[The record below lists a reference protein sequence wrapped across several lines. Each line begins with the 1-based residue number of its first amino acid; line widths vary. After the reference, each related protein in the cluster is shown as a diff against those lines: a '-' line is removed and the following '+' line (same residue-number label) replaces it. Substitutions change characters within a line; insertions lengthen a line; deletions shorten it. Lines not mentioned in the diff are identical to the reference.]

1 MRRTQV
7 VKASELGG
15 GGRRRGTI
23 VLVSLAGVLRR
34 TLCLAYACIHHVGNP
49 LMHQMADNNNLC
61 HHTTTLIGDVVSRL
75 EKTLERMEGKM
86 VAGQEKME
94 TQLKEFKTAQE
105 TQVKELKTAL
115 EKSEERMEGKMVA
128 GQEKTETQLRELK
141 TAQESI
147 NKIAIA
153 FTVAAVV
160 LQGDFI
166 KPLLASFFKQLI

>member
-1 MRRTQV
+1 M
-7 VKASELGG
+7 
-15 GGRRRGTI
+15 
-23 VLVSLAGVLRR
+23 LVSLAGVLRR
-34 TLCLAYACIHHVGNP
+34 TLCLAHACIHHVGNP

-94 TQLKEFKTAQE
+94 TQLKEF
-105 TQVKELKTAL
+105 KTAL

>member
-34 TLCLAYACIHHVGNP
+34 TLCLAHACIHHVGNP

-75 EKTLERMEGKM
+75 EKTL
-86 VAGQEKME
+86 
-94 TQLKEFKTAQE
+94 
-105 TQVKELKTAL
+105 
-115 EKSEERMEGKMVA
+115 ERMEGKMVA